1 MLRNKYKAHIAIK
14 VLEQIYKEYSA
25 YYLGRDCVNTN
36 TYRISVQYKHRS
48 VCTMDI
54 RDYNYILTQ
63 FNRIVSS
70 YYMSI
75 DINIKIYLYD
85 PSILAAYIL
94 HLRGHI
100 IVENRALSLFV
111 YLYENGA
118 YDLIFEN
125 SKDTK
130 KKRKMFNK
138 C

>member
-1 MLRNKYKAHIAIK
+1 MLRNKYKSHIAIK

-25 YYLGRDCVNTN
+25 YYLGRDYVNTN
-36 TYRISVQYKHRS
+36 THRISVQHKDRS

-75 DINIKIYLYD
+75 DINIKIPIYE

-94 HLRGHI
+94 HSRGHI

-111 YLYENGA
+111 YLHENGA
-118 YDLIFEN
+118 YDLIFED
-125 SKDTK
+125 SKDIK

>member
-1 MLRNKYKAHIAIK
+1 
-14 VLEQIYKEYSA
+14 
-25 YYLGRDCVNTN
+25 
-36 TYRISVQYKHRS
+36 
-48 VCTMDI
+48 MDI